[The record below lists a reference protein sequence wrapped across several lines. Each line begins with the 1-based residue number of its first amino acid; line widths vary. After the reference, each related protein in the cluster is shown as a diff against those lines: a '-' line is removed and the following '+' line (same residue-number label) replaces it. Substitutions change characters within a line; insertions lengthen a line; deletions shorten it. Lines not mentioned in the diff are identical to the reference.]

1 MQLRIRDAP
10 EIVILCVVSDS
21 QVTDDRLA
29 AVAAELGRLGR
40 RLDDLGGELLSL
52 RGTPPDPAPDGGS
65 GAGSGAE
72 REVAPAAPVVPAA
85 VVPPAA
91 VPAAASAPPAA
102 PAPAAPAAQP
112 PSGPRPPAPSRTAPG
127 ATTWPGNHPGT
138 APAAGWQQ
146 QYPPAGSGAP
156 WNRQFHA
163 PYAPARPPAAPK
175 KTGAASLTG
184 ARLLAWTGGAVT
196 LLGVVMLLVLAAS
209 RGWFS
214 PGARL
219 VAGAALGVVLIGLA
233 AWLHRKE
240 TARTGA
246 AALAGTGVAA
256 LYLVVGSATAQY
268 EYLPPV
274 IGLLLAVLVAAGGLG
289 LADVWRLQALAIGA
303 VVGAAV
309 LAPFVTQGWVPLLG
323 GLVVV
328 LEIAAGIVA
337 LRRAWPWLLVV
348 GAGWAVL
355 YTALAAGVA
364 RSSALWGAGASAI
377 ATLVV
382 GVAFALYALVKR
394 DMTPAHGVLA
404 SAALPTLVL
413 AGRLGGWGGA
423 ALAAGAAVLMLGVA
437 LVPSFSRP
445 VRVVS
450 LAVGAVALLV
460 ATSLPFSG
468 EVAIAVIVG
477 EAIGFTVAAAM
488 LRSRITLMFAGGFA
502 ILGVLG
508 AVARPIPPTVLA
520 LFPMPPFIRGAL
532 PQQGALVTGLLV
544 AVLLV
549 GLAVAMLV
557 AFERTGL
564 LGSRDGRT
572 ALWVTA
578 GLVGLYGL
586 TGVAVATAVLV
597 SPDRNG
603 FVAGHAVVTVSWT
616 ILALVLLARG
626 IRNTPLRIAGLVLV
640 AAAVAKLI
648 LFDLVSLDGLARV
661 GAFLGAGLVL
671 LAAGVRYA
679 RLVAEAEQ
687 ADNPLPARPAGPP
700 VPAGAVAPGQ
710 AAQGQPPTQAHPP
723 TRAQPPTQAQPPA
736 QGQPPQDQGG
746 RDTWGPPQ

>member
-1 MQLRIRDAP
+1 M
-10 EIVILCVVSDS
+10 
-21 QVTDDRLA
+21 
-29 AVAAELGRLGR
+29 
-40 RLDDLGGELLSL
+40 
-52 RGTPPDPAPDGGS
+52 
-65 GAGSGAE
+65 
-72 REVAPAAPVVPAA
+72 
-85 VVPPAA
+85 
-91 VPAAASAPPAA
+91 
-102 PAPAAPAAQP
+102 
-112 PSGPRPPAPSRTAPG
+112 
-127 ATTWPGNHPGT
+127 
-138 APAAGWQQ
+138 
-146 QYPPAGSGAP
+146 
-156 WNRQFHA
+156 
-163 PYAPARPPAAPK
+163 
-175 KTGAASLTG
+175 
-184 ARLLAWTGGAVT
+184 T

-219 VAGAALGVVLIGLA
+219 IAGAALGVVLVGIA

-240 TARTGA
+240 TARAGA
-246 AALAGTGVAA
+246 AAVAGTGVAA

-268 EYLPPV
+268 GFLPPV
-274 IGLLLAVLVAAGGLG
+274 VGLALAVLVAAGGLG

-303 VVGAAV
+303 VVGAAI

-328 LEIAAGIVA
+328 LEIAAGVVA
-337 LRRAWPWLLVV
+337 LRRGWPWLLVV
-348 GAGWAVL
+348 AAAWAVL
-355 YTALAAGVA
+355 YTALAAGIA
-364 RSSALWGAGASAI
+364 RSSALWGAGAAAI

-394 DMTPAHGVLA
+394 EMTPAHGVLA

-423 ALAAGAAVLMLGVA
+423 AVAAGAAIVMLGVA
-437 LVPSFSRP
+437 LVPSFTRP
-445 VRVVS
+445 IRVVS
-450 LAVGAVALLV
+450 LAAGAIALLV

-468 EVAIAVIVG
+468 EVAVAVIVG
-477 EAIGFTVAAAM
+477 EAIGFAVAAGM
-488 LRSRITLMFAGGFA
+488 LRSRITLLFAAGFA
-502 ILGVLG
+502 VLGVLG
-508 AVARPIPPTVLA
+508 AVARPLPPTVLA
-520 LFPMPPFIRGAL
+520 LFPMPPFVRGGL

-572 ALWVTA
+572 ALWVVA

-586 TGVAVATAVLV
+586 TGVAVAVAVLI
-597 SPDRNG
+597 SPDRGG

-616 ILALVLLARG
+616 VLALVLLARG

-679 RLVAEAEQ
+679 KLVAEAEQ
-687 ADNPLPARPAGPP
+687 ADRRALPAPGKPDLAGG
-700 VPAGAVAPGQ
+700 VTQSQAGAAASSPGPGPGPHGQ
-710 AAQGQPPTQAHPP
+710 PQGQPTQGQPTQGRPTQGQGAQGQGAQGQGAQGHGMPGRATQD
-723 TRAQPPTQAQPPA
+723 RPA
-736 QGQPPQDQGG
+736 QGLPSQGRPEPEG
-746 RDTWGPPQ
+746 QGDRDTSGPPPESGDRT